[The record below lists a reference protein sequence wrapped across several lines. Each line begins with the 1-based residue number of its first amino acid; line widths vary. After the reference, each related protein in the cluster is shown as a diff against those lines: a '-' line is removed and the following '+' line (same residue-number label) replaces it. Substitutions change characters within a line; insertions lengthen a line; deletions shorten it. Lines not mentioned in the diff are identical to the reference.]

1 MNADIIYKLNMD
13 FLTKGLDFRVKASY
27 NSSYGQT
34 KNRTC
39 GKPASFRPYLTEN
52 GEVVYQRSGDYWNPG
67 YSESAWSNR
76 DWYAEASFNYNRT
89 FGYHNVG
96 ALLLYN
102 QSKTYYPGSYTSIPY
117 GYVGLVA
124 RATYDY
130 KHRYMI
136 DANMGYN
143 GSENF
148 AEGKRFGFFPSV
160 SVGWGISEEK
170 FWEPIKSVISYLKI
184 RASVGTVGNDNC
196 QGRRFLY
203 LPSAWGIWNGYF
215 SSMQDYQGYN
225 FGTTNN
231 TFLNVAREMSSSSPD
246 VTWETAVKYNIGFD
260 AKFCKDKIGL
270 NVDLF
275 KENRKD
281 ILISNVNMIQ
291 SPTAVRPS
299 YINYGR
305 VKTRLRGDFVL
316 LRQDWRGLF
325 FHYLSLSILC
335 QE

>member
-1 MNADIIYKLNMD
+1 MSGIDGLDTFYGQGYTFSSTNVLNADIIYKLNMD

-148 AEGKRFGFFPSV
+148 AEGQAFR
-160 SVGWGISEEK
+160 
-170 FWEPIKSVISYLKI
+170 L
-184 RASVGTVGNDNC
+184 
-196 QGRRFLY
+196 
-203 LPSAWGIWNGYF
+203 LP
-215 SSMQDYQGYN
+215 
-225 FGTTNN
+225 
-231 TFLNVAREMSSSSPD
+231 
-246 VTWETAVKYNIGFD
+246 
-260 AKFCKDKIGL
+260 
-270 NVDLF
+270 
-275 KENRKD
+275 
-281 ILISNVNMIQ
+281 
-291 SPTAVRPS
+291 
-299 YINYGR
+299 
-305 VKTRLRGDFVL
+305 
-316 LRQDWRGLF
+316 
-325 FHYLSLSILC
+325 LC
-335 QE
+335 ICWLGHF

>member
-1 MNADIIYKLNMD
+1 MD

-184 RASVGTVGNDNC
+184 RC
-196 QGRRFLY
+196 
-203 LPSAWGIWNGYF
+203 I
-215 SSMQDYQGYN
+215 
-225 FGTTNN
+225 
-231 TFLNVAREMSSSSPD
+231 
-246 VTWETAVKYNIGFD
+246 
-260 AKFCKDKIGL
+260 
-270 NVDLF
+270 
-275 KENRKD
+275 
-281 ILISNVNMIQ
+281 
-291 SPTAVRPS
+291 
-299 YINYGR
+299 
-305 VKTRLRGDFVL
+305 
-316 LRQDWRGLF
+316 
-325 FHYLSLSILC
+325 
-335 QE
+335 